1 MTTYDPRPD
10 LGLRPVI
17 NASGTMTSLGASIVV
32 PEAIA
37 AMGELLP
44 QFVEMG
50 DLHRLASRAVAAAT
64 GAEAGFVTA
73 SCSAGITLSV
83 AAAMTGADLAAI
95 ERLPD
100 VTGLKDEVVLL
111 AGHMV
116 DYGAPVEQAVR
127 LAGARVVPVGQATSA
142 HGYQV
147 AGAITERTAAA
158 LYVVSHHV
166 ARYGMVPLS
175 TFVDIA
181 HARGVP
187 VIVDAA
193 SEYDLT
199 GFLAAGADIAVY
211 SAHKFLGGP
220 TGGLVAGR
228 KDLVRATYLQNRG
241 IGRGMKAGKETL
253 IGAVAALQAWGRR
266 DHAAVRVRER
276 EALDHWLSVLDGRP
290 GIYADIEA
298 DPTGNPLDRLRV
310 VVVPDEARLAAWDLV
325 DALAAGDPPVI
336 ARDHEVE
343 LGFFYLDPCNL
354 HPGQEFIVGRRL
366 AEILDE
372 AQRRNE
378 PLVSDFAARQ
388 MRQEASILDWPD

>member
-1 MTTYDPRPD
+1 MIDNDPRPA

-17 NASGTMTSLGASIVV
+17 NASGTMTSLGASIVR
-32 PEAIA
+32 PEAVA
-37 AMGELLP
+37 AMSELLP

-50 DLHRLASRAVAAAT
+50 DLHRLASRAVARAT

-83 AAAMTGADLAAI
+83 AGTMTSADLAAI

-100 VTGLKDEVVLL
+100 TAGLRNEVVLL

-127 LAGARVVPVGQATSA
+127 LAGARVVPVGQSTSA
-142 HGYQV
+142 YGYQV
-147 AGAITERTAAA
+147 AGAITDNTTAA

-166 ARYGMVPLS
+166 ARTGMVPLS

-181 HARGVP
+181 HARSVP

-199 GFLAAGADIAVY
+199 GFLAAGADVVIY

-253 IGAVAALQAWGRR
+253 IGAVAALAAWERR
-266 DHAAVRVRER
+266 DHAGVRARER
-276 EALDHWLSVLDGRP
+276 AALDHWLSVLGGRP

-298 DPTGNPLDRLRV
+298 DPTYNPLDRLRI
-310 VVVPDEARLAAWDLV
+310 VVVPEEARLAAWDLV

-336 ARDHEVE
+336 ARDHEAE

-354 HPGQEFIVGRRL
+354 HPGQEFIVGERL
-366 AEILDE
+366 AAVLDE

-378 PLVSDFAARQ
+378 PLVSDFAARR
-388 MRQEASILDWPD
+388 MRQEAAILNWPD